1 MEKEVKTQIVKS
13 AQSVKRKFKQLK
25 DIDYDN
31 DLIFGKVKPLTGP
44 LKTMAAENKVNNDDS
59 TSTSLNSM
67 QKSDSLKKEKL
78 INTLEADS
86 YSPIEKDESDN
97 EGDESSEASFKTLE
111 SNHSP
116 RQDSSA
122 WSVIRS
128 IQECTLRC
136 KAGSRK
142 TYARINA
149 SANYRRRDYRWWKK
163 YVKSPGL
170 VELLLKKYLI

>member
-31 DLIFGKVKPLTGP
+31 DLIFGKVFKPLTGP
-44 LKTMAAENKVNNDDS
+44 LKTMAAEKKVNNDDS

-78 INTLEADS
+78 ITSNTLEADS

-122 WSVIRS
+122 WYMSSEVFKNVPYGVRLDRGKHMLGLMRVQITGEE
-128 IQECTLRC
+128 IIV
-136 KAGSRK
+136 GG
-142 TYARINA
+142 
-149 SANYRRRDYRWWKK
+149 
-163 YVKSPGL
+163 KSMLNRLG
-170 VELLLKKYLI
+170 